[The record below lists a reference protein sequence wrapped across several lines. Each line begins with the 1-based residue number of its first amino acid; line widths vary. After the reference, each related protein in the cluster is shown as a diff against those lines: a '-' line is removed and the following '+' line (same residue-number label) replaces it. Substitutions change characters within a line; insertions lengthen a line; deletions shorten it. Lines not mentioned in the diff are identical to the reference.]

1 MRRLGVSLP
10 WPPWLIATGPRAILP
25 SSISQALLF
34 ARTLDAQL
42 WADAVHG
49 VPLTLGGSPWW
60 PPLPLSAATAVPV
73 ATAAA
78 ANPIPTIAATAATAL
93 SARHPFPFTVDP
105 QPQRARGRAGDGRPI
120 TNEGRVA

>member
-1 MRRLGVSLP
+1 M
-10 WPPWLIATGPRAILP
+10 
-25 SSISQALLF
+25 F
-34 ARTLDAQL
+34 ARSTQL

-78 ANPIPTIAATAATAL
+78 ANPIPTIAANRRNRPVVPVIR
-93 SARHPFPFTVDP
+93 SPSPWIRS
-105 QPQRARGRAGDGRPI
+105 RNERAGEQV
-120 TNEGRVA
+120 TVAR